1 MLLYNTIVVWLIQ
14 GLWRCIV
21 IKPKKRTYGRGSIY
35 YVESRKSYCGQV
47 FVDIGNGQTQRKT
60 VYGKT
65 QRAVKD
71 KMLEMQYQSK
81 AGAFIHKEKSTI
93 YTLASNLIEEQ
104 FALNEIRQTSYDRK
118 IETLKAIKPIYD
130 IDIDKVSVEM
140 LKSFFVS
147 NINYSQSHLNKVYQL
162 LNVVFNEAQ
171 RRGMIENN
179 PLSSIKKP
187 KSKQE
192 LIKVRGLTL
201 EEQKRLLDVLKT
213 EKFMYSHQML
223 LAMFTGMRMGEVNAL
238 YVEDIDFENGLIN
251 VHRSVGRGKNGTTAI
266 NNTTKTKAGTRTLK
280 VNSEL
285 IQFLRKCIGDKK
297 QGLIFVSS
305 NNNPVNTCQVNY
317 QYMKILDRYH
327 ILDNSICGK
336 VDLHSLRHTFATRC
350 IESGMPAKVVQK
362 VLGHTD
368 ISITLDTYCDVFD
381 KYAEDNLKIADAY
394 MSEHNI
400 SLS

>member
-1 MLLYNTIVVWLIQ
+1 MYNTIIVWLIQ

-35 YVESRKSYCGQV
+35 YVERRKCYCGQV

-60 VYGKT
+60 VYGNT

-93 YTLASNLIEEQ
+93 YTMASNLIEEQ

-118 IETLKAIKPIYD
+118 IETLKSIKAIYD
-130 IDIDKVSVEM
+130 IDIDEVSVEM
-140 LKSFFVS
+140 LKSFFIS
-147 NINYSQSHLNKVYQL
+147 IIDYSQSYLNKVYQL

-179 PLSSIKKP
+179 PLSNIKKP

-192 LIKVRGLTL
+192 VIKVRGLTID
-201 EEQKRLLDVLKT
+201 EQKRLLEVLKT
-213 EKFMYSHQML
+213 EKYTHSQQML

-238 YVEDIDFENGLIN
+238 YVEDIDFENSLIN

-280 VNSEL
+280 INSEL

-297 QGLIFVSS
+297 QGLIFVSK
-305 NNNPVNTCQVNY
+305 NNNPINTCQVNY
-317 QYMKILDRYH
+317 QYMKILKRY
-327 ILDNSICGK
+327 SIIDKNVQGK
-336 VDLHSLRHTFATRC
+336 VDLHSLRHTYATRC

-362 VLGHTD
+362 LLGHTD

-381 KYAEDNLKIADAY
+381 KYADDNLQIADTY
-394 MSEHNI
+394 MSANNI
-400 SLS
+400 SIA